1 MNKKIITIMLC
12 VSFLTLGATT
22 AIAKEEDQILEKY
35 GEQLEKLTKDLDEN
49 FTLPPNFF
57 TTVGPV
63 SKMYSHVKILNG
75 SQIQTKMIQR
85 HLDRKLL
92 KLGMFLPT
100 VVLLVTEMDFEVSYS
115 KTPLLNTSRFSYS
128 TLNATAVLQNGTL
141 VNVTNITKTYNIMHK
156 VRVENLTG
164 FFIFERAKF
173 FRLFGMLTRHL
184 FFAPATFSFIGYCNN
199 VTYVPVLF

>member
-35 GEQLEKLTKDLDEN
+35 EEQIEKLNKGLDEN

-57 TTVGPV
+57 MTVGPV
-63 SKMYSHVKILNG
+63 SKLCSNVKILNG
-75 SQIQTKMIQR
+75 SQTQTKRIQR
-85 HLDRKLL
+85 PMDRKLL

-100 VVLLVTEMDFEVSYS
+100 VTLLVTGMDFEVNYIRAPIL
-115 KTPLLNTSRFSYS
+115 KKSRFSYS
-128 TLNATAVLQNGTL
+128 TFNATAIFDNGTV
-141 VNVTNITKTYNIMHK
+141 VNVTNVTIKHNVIHK

-164 FFIFERAKF
+164 FFIFERARF
-173 FRLFGMLTRHL
+173 FRLFGVLTRNL
-184 FFAPATFSFIGYCNN
+184 FFRPATFAFMGYCDNI
-199 VTYVPVLF
+199 TYL